1 MQCPHPIAAAVMML
15 AVAAFAHSAPAQ
27 ERAKSW
33 TGTVTARVLNVRGGP
48 GEGYD
53 IVETLLLGQ
62 KIEVHDQEGRWL
74 RLLSEDEA
82 WVYRAFVRLPKDFM
96 APTFTQ
102 AENAFLEWAAERG
115 DLQEISVDG
124 AGKLSVILVTAIY
137 EEPGR
142 IKEIARQIACA
153 YRTRLKMEA
162 TTLVTVWSEHGPAAG
177 WVMQARCP

>member
-1 MQCPHPIAAAVMML
+1 MQRPHRIAAAALML
-15 AVAAFAHSAPAQ
+15 AVTAVVHSAPAQ

-33 TGTVTARVLNVRGGP
+33 TGTVTARVLNVRAGP

-53 IVETLLLGQ
+53 ILDTLERGQ
-62 KIEVHDQEGRWL
+62 KVEVRDQEGRWI
-74 RLLSEDEA
+74 RLSRDDEA

-96 APTFTQ
+96 APLFTQ
-102 AENAFLEWAAERG
+102 AQNAFLEWAAETG

-124 AGKLSVILVTAIY
+124 EGKLSVILVPALY

-142 IKEIARQIACA
+142 IKEIARTIACA
-153 YRTRLKMEA
+153 YRTRLKMD
-162 TTLVTVWSEHGPAAG
+162 TPVLVTVWSEYGPAAG